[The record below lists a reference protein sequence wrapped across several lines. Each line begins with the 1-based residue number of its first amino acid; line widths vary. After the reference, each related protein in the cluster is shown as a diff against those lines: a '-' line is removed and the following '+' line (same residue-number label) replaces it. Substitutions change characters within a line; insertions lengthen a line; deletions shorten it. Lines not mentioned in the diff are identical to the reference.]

1 MRKTKYIHIPWFVII
16 GVLILEIFTL
26 IRSWKNIKKEDPLK
40 EIKRDLLIQ
49 KALICAIVMTIFLSG
64 TFSFWN

>member
-26 IRSWKNIKKEDPLK
+26 IRSWKDIKEEDPLK

-49 KALICAIVMTIFLSG
+49 KTLIYAIVMTIFLSG
-64 TFSFWN
+64 TFNK